1 LIYLSTVVHCFSR
14 AQMQGFVK
22 EVKRLLKPEG
32 RLAIVEINKEET
44 PVGPPRA
51 VKISPEELKKIIS
64 MTPTGLTDAGQ
75 YFYMQNF
82 GK

>member
-1 LIYLSTVVHCFSR
+1 
-14 AQMQGFVK
+14 
-22 EVKRLLKPEG
+22 
-32 RLAIVEINKEET
+32 
-44 PVGPPRA
+44 VGPSRA